1 MVSDNNITAKKMVP
15 DNNSFEELRHVVDE
29 PGIVNI
35 STSSNGTMTIET
47 EKGNSNVLMK
57 TEPGIVNI
65 SVSSNGTMT
74 IETEK
79 GNSDVLMK
87 TEPGIVNISVSSN
100 GTMTIETEKGNS
112 DVFMKST
119 MSGTCSEK
127 EFVTY
132 PKSTSN
138 ATSRKL

>member
-1 MVSDNNITAKKMVP
+1 MVPDNNITAKKMVP
-15 DNNSFEELRHVVDE
+15 DNNSFEELRHVIDE

-35 STSSNGTMTIET
+35 SISSNGTM
-47 EKGNSNVLMK
+47 S
-57 TEPGIVNI
+57 
-65 SVSSNGTMT
+65 

-87 TEPGIVNISVSSN
+87 TEPGIVIISVSSN
-100 GTMTIETEKGNS
+100 GTVTIETEKGNS

-132 PKSTSN
+132 PESTNN

>member
-35 STSSNGTMTIET
+35 STSSNGTMSIET
-47 EKGNSNVLMK
+47 EKGNSDVLMK
-57 TEPGIVNI
+57 TEPGIVII

-79 GNSDVLMK
+79 GNSDVL
-87 TEPGIVNISVSSN
+87 
-100 GTMTIETEKGNS
+100 
-112 DVFMKST
+112 MKST

>member
-29 PGIVNI
+29 PGIVII
-35 STSSNGTMTIET
+35 SI
-47 EKGNSNVLMK
+47 
-57 TEPGIVNI
+57 
-65 SVSSNGTMT
+65 
-74 IETEK
+74 
-79 GNSDVLMK
+79 
-87 TEPGIVNISVSSN
+87 SSN